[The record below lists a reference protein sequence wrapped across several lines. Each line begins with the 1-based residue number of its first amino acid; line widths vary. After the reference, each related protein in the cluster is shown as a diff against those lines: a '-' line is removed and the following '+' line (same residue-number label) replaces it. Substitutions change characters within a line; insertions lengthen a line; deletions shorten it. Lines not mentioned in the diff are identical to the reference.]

1 MQHHHTIT
9 GPIPNV
15 SALTA
20 QGVTN
25 NTLLGNR
32 ALIWFC
38 NVKQTEKEKKKI
50 WHAWYRRASFTY
62 LYIYIYLL
70 WFLTILLSTK
80 QVCCIATCE
89 TQHQLSTM
97 PLTSTSCC
105 SRTVHEFLQM
115 AVFVK
120 TWLKS
125 SEGCRFFK
133 CAKNSFGIFFQ
144 IWQSPLWGG
153 NILIIWLPEQQK

>member
-1 MQHHHTIT
+1 MLPKLMQHHHTIT

-62 LYIYIYLL
+62 LYIYIYICYDSWLF
-70 WFLTILLSTK
+70 FLAQNRCVALQLVKLS
-80 QVCCIATCE
+80 IN
-89 TQHQLSTM
+89 
-97 PLTSTSCC
+97 
-105 SRTVHEFLQM
+105 FLQCHWPQHLVAAELFM
-115 AVFVK
+115 SFYKWRYLWKPDWRVPKVAGFLSVPRIRLEYSF
-120 TWLKS
+120 
-125 SEGCRFFK
+125 RFDNLR
-133 CAKNSFGIFFQ
+133 CEEEIS
-144 IWQSPLWGG
+144 L
-153 NILIIWLPEQQK
+153 